1 MYLGATILYMPIN
14 LYAGNFRIDFWDIIK
29 MLIMD
34 GTFYHLWYFP
44 AMIIG
49 CIIIIGLCKKC
60 SRGSIVFNGNVC
72 YWTVRGQLLRI
83 YK

>member
-34 GTFYHLWYFP
+34 GTFYHYGTFL
-44 AMIIG
+44 
-49 CIIIIGLCKKC
+49 
-60 SRGSIVFNGNVC
+60 
-72 YWTVRGQLLRI
+72 Q
-83 YK
+83 